1 MIVRILGEGQLE
13 LPESAAEELNQ
24 LDAALEAAVERND
37 EAAFRP
43 ALAALL
49 AKVRQVGS
57 PAEAD
62 DLRPSELIIPRQDAS
77 MDEVRKLL
85 ADEGLISG

>member
-13 LPESAAEELNQ
+13 LPESAAEELNR
-24 LDAALEAAVERND
+24 LDTALESAVERND

-43 ALAALL
+43 ALAALV

-57 PAEAD
+57 PAHAD
-62 DLRPSELIIPRQDAS
+62 DLRPSELIIPQQDAS

-85 ADEGLISG
+85 TDGGLIPG